1 MEHRPG
7 KPALIFLTGALIC
20 MLAWSTVRAENP
32 PSESGRPSLLTL
44 RLALETALQEN
55 EQVQISRQDLYN
67 ARTDITVATY
77 NLNPQLSV
85 LGAHT
90 LRKDTDFSSSSD
102 QGGSGI
108 SLLATPDH
116 YNTLSLQLDQH
127 IYQWGKVWSARKIA
141 EYYYDG
147 SKFGHLR
154 QVQEVLFQVSVRYY
168 EVLLGRRS
176 IEIAENAL
184 QRAIQQMD
192 RARAQFEVGI
202 LTQTDV
208 LRAEVQVAQSR
219 EQLERAKN
227 QYDIALERLA
237 LEMGTEAVPDAVE
250 EPEERTFSPRPVA
263 DLFAAAMENRQDDE
277 QAAKQVQATE
287 ERVAF
292 EKADY
297 FPNLSLTGEY
307 TRTDEEA
314 LFYGEDYNW
323 EASLVLSYPLFTGWQ
338 TSAEVDRARSEKS
351 KAEFSLSRLR
361 KQIRT
366 EVRSVY
372 LDIQTQQK
380 VIDQLRRQVASA
392 RRNYEQV
399 TAQFEQGLLT
409 AVDQVDAFT
418 ALNEAE
424 NRLAQAYYTYQLDM
438 IRMEMATGRFQ
449 DDLLKKEAAND
460 RS

>member
-1 MEHRPG
+1 
-7 KPALIFLTGALIC
+7 
-20 MLAWSTVRAENP
+20 
-32 PSESGRPSLLTL
+32 
-44 RLALETALQEN
+44 
-55 EQVQISRQDLYN
+55 
-67 ARTDITVATY
+67 
-77 NLNPQLSV
+77 
-85 LGAHT
+85 
-90 LRKDTDFSSSSD
+90 
-102 QGGSGI
+102 
-108 SLLATPDH
+108 
-116 YNTLSLQLDQH
+116 
-127 IYQWGKVWSARKIA
+127 
-141 EYYYDG
+141 
-147 SKFGHLR
+147 
-154 QVQEVLFQVSVRYY
+154 
-168 EVLLGRRS
+168 
-176 IEIAENAL
+176 
-184 QRAIQQMD
+184 
-192 RARAQFEVGI
+192 
-202 LTQTDV
+202 
-208 LRAEVQVAQSR
+208 
-219 EQLERAKN
+219 
-227 QYDIALERLA
+227 
-237 LEMGTEAVPDAVE
+237 
-250 EPEERTFSPRPVA
+250 
-263 DLFAAAMENRQDDE
+263 MENRQDYE